1 MRGRTAKRSSALADA
16 PNREQYFDDY
26 VHNRVYY
33 RIQQQEQERGETLDI
48 PEAKLRRLSLAG
60 GVMAQVARAN
70 PQVTGGEQDVMVDA
84 LQTHWKLP
92 HGEAAFVAEVA
103 VSEPATQLDRYRLAR
118 EFSDTCSH
126 EEAMQ
131 FVDVLF
137 AIATADG
144 QASEPEIEEIRQ
156 IAGSLKLFHKEFIDA
171 KLHVPREL
179 RAE

>member
-1 MRGRTAKRSSALADA
+1 M
-16 PNREQYFDDY
+16 
-26 VHNRVYY
+26 HNRVYY
-33 RIQQQEQERGETLDI
+33 RIQQQAQERGETLDI
-48 PEAKLRRLSLAG
+48 PEERLRKLSLAG

-70 PQVTGGEQDVMVDA
+70 PEVTGGEQDVMVDA
-84 LQTHWKLP
+84 LQTHWNLRKGRPPLWRRWP
-92 HGEAAFVAEVA
+92 
-103 VSEPATQLDRYRLAR
+103 SRSRRPSSTATGWRAS
-118 EFSDTCSH
+118 FSDTCSH

-171 KLHVPREL
+171 KLRVPRAL
-179 RAE
+179 RTE